1 MMTVCALTCC
11 RLHIPWIYE
20 QLMTLDARLLSM
32 IYLNKFTKYVTSV
45 RFPVLLNTR
54 YDWPSFGL
62 QFPVLF
68 NMVCLT
74 FWFFKF
80 CVLYLQSMTLLCS
93 LQHDAGAVICDS
105 DLSSQLKSAAYSA
118 LKKMEGDIQD
128 EVPTLMSGAGH
139 DAMAISHLTKV
150 TYLCILFVVFEM

>member
-1 MMTVCALTCC
+1 MAMLHHFLFLLVYAHVDSVLTCC

-45 RFPVLLNTR
+45 RFPVLLN
-54 YDWPSFGL
+54 
-62 QFPVLF
+62 
-68 NMVCLT
+68 
-74 FWFFKF
+74 
-80 CVLYLQSMTLLCS
+80 TLLCS